1 MMSPI
6 FEQKTLAYIEV
17 VKGETG
23 SNEHLKK
30 TLTPK
35 KCTPLRP
42 DYASDLRDAN
52 LAKFDAEN
60 KVVFDS
66 RATFRNSPQGCTIGG
81 DKFSFPD
88 PSPLQAPI
96 GSIVEWSW
104 FMLWA
109 HPLHLHT
116 NPFQI
121 MSLPASAAG
130 SYTSYFEEGDWH
142 DTLFLPMV
150 RRANIRKYS
159 LTLIFLSFVLLVLL
173 AIRHR
178 NAC

>member
-121 MSLPASAAG
+121 MSLPPSG
-130 SYTSYFEEGDWH
+130 PKGHRRYTNYFEEGDWH
-142 DTLFLPMV
+142 DSLFLPM
-150 RRANIRKYS
+150 IRGVS
-159 LTLIFLSFVLLVLL
+159 
-173 AIRHR
+173 IREFTF
-178 NAC
+178 